1 MSEFRLP
8 DIGEGLDQAEIIEWL
23 VQVGDVVRRDQ
34 PLVEVLTDKSQTQL
48 PAPSAGTITRL
59 GADVGDMVAVG
70 EVLIEW
76 TTTESNPPNDPAPA
90 PASKPEP
97 ATTPAPVRSSMV
109 AEGPVGARPKA
120 SPAVRKRAAE
130 LGIDLA
136 GVAGTGPGGRITAAD
151 LDGAQSRPTP
161 TPAPAVT
168 ASAAPR
174 AVRAP
179 TSPLGQATPGRH
191 PLRGIRRVVATT
203 MQQAWTVPHIHG
215 ADEFDARPLLSAR
228 AVLRSARPDLAA
240 LTPLTF
246 MVMAVA
252 DALAHFPAVNA
263 SIDLDEGYVDVHD
276 HISIGIAVATERGLI
291 VPVVQHAHRLGVA
304 AMAAEIRRLT
314 DAARD
319 GSITNADLTGGTC
332 TVTNYGSLGGH
343 FAAPIIKPPEAAI
356 VGFGSIKDRPVVV
369 DGVVVAAPT
378 LPIAVGV
385 DHRLIDG
392 DVMTAFQEH
401 IISRLL
407 SPIVLTA

>member
-23 VQVGDVVRRDQ
+23 VKVGDVVRRDQ
-34 PLVEVLTDKSQTQL
+34 PVVEVLTDKSQTQL
-48 PAPSAGTITRL
+48 PAPAAGTITRL

-76 TTTESNPPNDPAPA
+76 DGADGDQKSE
-90 PASKPEP
+90 PEP
-97 ATTPAPVRSSMV
+97 AATAESAVALAVSPAQP
-109 AEGPVGARPKA
+109 ARPQPGRAKA
-120 SPAVRKRAAE
+120 SPAVRKRASE
-130 LGIDLA
+130 RGIDLA
-136 GVAGTGPGGRITAAD
+136 RVVGTGPGGRITAAD
-151 LDGAQSRPTP
+151 LDGAGSNPAHRPTP
-161 TPAPAVT
+161 AV
-168 ASAAPR
+168 ASLAAPR
-174 AVRAP
+174 PVPAP

-191 PLRGIRRVVATT
+191 RLRGIRRVVATN

-228 AVLRSARPDLAA
+228 AALRSARPDLAA

-252 DALAHFPAVNA
+252 DALAHYPAINA
-263 SIDLDEGYVDVHD
+263 SIDLDAGHIDVHG
-276 HISIGIAVATERGLI
+276 HISIGIAVATERGLM
-291 VPVVQHAHRLGVA
+291 VPVIEHANRLGVA

-319 GSITNADLTGGTC
+319 GSITAAELAGGTC

-343 FAAPIIKPPEAAI
+343 FAAPIIRPPEAAI
-356 VGFGSIKDRPVVV
+356 VGFGSIKDRPLVV
-369 DGVVVAAPT
+369 DGTVVAAPT

-385 DHRLIDG
+385 DHRIIDG

-407 SPIVLTA
+407 SPIVLAAT